1 MVPGDI
7 INIISTVGF
16 PIACCVYLFYS
27 NAKQQEKHEEE
38 IDKLRETI
46 ENNTEVMIEIKTL
59 LGVKKKDE

>member
-27 NAKQQEKHEEE
+27 NDKQQKKHEEE
-38 IDKLRETI
+38 IEKLRETI
-46 ENNTEVMIEIKTL
+46 ENNTEVMVEIKTL
-59 LGVKKKDE
+59 MGVHNKNE